1 MKNEK
6 LKIKGFTLIE
16 LMIVVAIIGILLT
29 VSIAKMGGIL
39 QKIRIEQAKG
49 QMKALAISLKE
60 FYIDVGCFPPL
71 NSKEKAWS
79 LACLGNAVTGGTGNL
94 AAPVANTMVPWEDYL
109 IRGINSFN
117 GTDISKSSGSYISKC
132 PDDPWRHRYLFR
144 NSGDFND
151 ILPAIICMGPRGIDN
166 GVSLGASTFNPRI
179 WDMWEPGWKTKYP
192 PDKEGFSFIPN
203 NDGSINDPPNP
214 NNPNLPQNGGDDYL
228 IVLWMGGKLSN

>member
-1 MKNEK
+1 MRDKNK
-6 LKIKGFTLIE
+6 KGFTLIE
-16 LMIVVAIIGILLT
+16 LMIVVAIIGILLA

-71 NSKEKAWS
+71 NTKEKAW
-79 LACLGNAVTGGTGNL
+79 ATGCLGNAVTGGTGNL

-109 IRGINSFN
+109 IRNLNAYNGIPNS
-117 GTDISKSSGSYISKC
+117 KASGPYISKC
-132 PDDPWRHRYLFR
+132 PNDPWKHRYLFR
-144 NSGDFND
+144 NLANFTDL
-151 ILPAIICMGPRGIDN
+151 LPAIICMGPRGIDN
-166 GVSLGASTFNPRI
+166 GVSLSASTFNPSI
-179 WDMWEPGWKTKYP
+179 WDMWKPEWKTKYP

-203 NDGSINDPPNP
+203 NDSNPPNP
-214 NNPNLPQNGGDDYL
+214 NHPNLPPQNDGNDYL